1 LADVSGDKSR
11 IVFIYLGRRG
21 ALGRFT
27 LELAEAAAAAS
38 AATGYEFE
46 FVISSSNEIASQ
58 FARLGINVTKIDTFE
73 RATPISLTKQYFP
86 ARRALMERLARHRPA
101 AVVTLMPHVWSPVLA
116 RDIRKL
122 GIKYLTIIHDAV
134 PHPGDKTAWMTRWL
148 RSDAKGADVVITLSR
163 AVTESLVANRLADPA
178 RVLPLFHPDLTFAS
192 PIAPPMTPRRLLP
205 GQPLRLLFFGRIM
218 RYKGLSLL
226 LDAAEILRRQGAPVR
241 LGIAGSGDL
250 EPDRS
255 RLEALGADIL
265 NRWISDDEVPGI
277 LARHDAIACSHVEA
291 SQSGVASTAFGNA
304 MPVVAMPVGGI
315 AEQVVENK
323 TGVLAR
329 RANPQAYAA
338 AAQRLA
344 TEPGLYD
351 AISSNLVATARE
363 RSMTRFLEE
372 IVAEVEI
379 LGMKSR

>member
-1 LADVSGDKSR
+1 LADVSRDKPR
-11 IVFIYLGRRG
+11 IVFMYLGRRG

-38 AATGYEFE
+38 ATTGCEFE

-58 FARLGINVTKIDTFE
+58 FERLGLNVTKIDTFE
-73 RATPISLTKQYFP
+73 RATPLSVTKQYFP

-101 AVVTLMPHVWSPVLA
+101 AVVTLMPHVWSPILA
-116 RDIRKL
+116 RAIRQL

-148 RSDAKGADVVITLSR
+148 RSDAKNADVVITLSR

-192 PIAPPMTPRRLLP
+192 PMTPRRLLP

-226 LDAAEILRRQGAPVR
+226 LDAAEILSRQGAPVR

-250 EPDRS
+250 EPDRA

-277 LARHDAIACSHVEA
+277 LVRYDAMACSHVEA

-329 RANPQAYAA
+329 RADPQAYAA

-351 AISSNLVATARE
+351 AISSNLVATARD
-363 RSMTRFLEE
+363 RSMARFLEE

-379 LGMKSR
+379 LGKNSR